1 VTGVEGR
8 DAAGTP
14 VRIMIVEDHRLVREA
29 VAETLERNGM
39 EVVSQVASAEDAL
52 AVVAVARP
60 DIVLVD
66 IDLPGMTGIAL
77 VRELMPRLPRGII
90 IMLTASTD
98 SDHLLAA
105 VRAGAMG
112 YLTKDLSP
120 EALARAVR
128 GAMDGDLPMPRRLA
142 ATVVRELA
150 ASERRRRGPASD
162 RLGLSVREQEVLALV
177 STGHTD
183 RAIGERLGISARTVG
198 HHVGNILAKLEVSNR
213 EAAAHI
219 WRAVRSDEN
228 GGEEAASRLE
238 YRYPVYAPT
247 ADDEG

>member
-1 VTGVEGR
+1 
-8 DAAGTP
+8 
-14 VRIMIVEDHRLVREA
+14 MIVEDHRLVREA
-29 VAETLERNGM
+29 VAETLERNDM

-52 AVVAVARP
+52 AVVAAARP

-77 VRELMPRLPRGII
+77 VRELVPRLPHAVI
-90 IMLTASTD
+90 IMLTASAD

-120 EALARAVR
+120 DALARAVH
-128 GAMDGDLPMPRRLA
+128 GALDGDLPMPRRLA
-142 ATVVRELA
+142 TTVIRELA
-150 ASERRRRGPASD
+150 ASERRRRGPSD
-162 RLGLSVREQEVLALV
+162 GGPGLSVREQEVLALV

-183 RAIGERLGISARTVG
+183 RAIGERLGISSRTVG

-213 EAAAHI
+213 EAAARI
-219 WRAVRSDEN
+219 WRADRSAGVGAD
-228 GGEEAASRLE
+228 GVGSRLE
-238 YRYPVYAPT
+238 YRYPAYTPT
-247 ADDEG
+247 ADDDD

>member
-60 DIVLVD
+60 D
-66 IDLPGMTGIAL
+66 
-77 VRELMPRLPRGII
+77 I